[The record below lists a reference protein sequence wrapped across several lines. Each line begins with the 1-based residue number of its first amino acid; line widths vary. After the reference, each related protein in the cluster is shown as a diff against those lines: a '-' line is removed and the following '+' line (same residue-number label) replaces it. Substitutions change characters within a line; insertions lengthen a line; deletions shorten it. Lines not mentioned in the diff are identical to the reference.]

1 MPVEAMP
8 IEEQRAIALLGR
20 VSYGR
25 VAASM
30 RALPFLA
37 IARHIVADDC
47 VILRL
52 HAGDGHHEACAG
64 SVVAYAADNL
74 SSGDAHIWSVQF
86 TGTAELT
93 VPAPA
98 DVARFDTAPAEVNGA
113 PYEAVYLR
121 IRPQFATV
129 DRMEYPSLETAAAP
143 E

>member
-1 MPVEAMP
+1 MP
-8 IEEQRAIALLGR
+8 IEEQRAIALLSR

-37 IARHIVADDC
+37 IARHIVSDGC
-47 VILRL
+47 VILRM
-52 HAGDGHHEACAG
+52 HAGHGHHEACMG

-74 SSGDAHIWSVQF
+74 ASGDSHLWSVQF

-93 VPAPA
+93 VPAP
-98 DVARFDTAPAEVNGA
+98 DVVAQFETAPDRVNGE

-121 IRPQFATV
+121 IKPQFATL
-129 DRMEYPSLETAAAP
+129 DRMEYNAPETATAP
-143 E
+143 Q